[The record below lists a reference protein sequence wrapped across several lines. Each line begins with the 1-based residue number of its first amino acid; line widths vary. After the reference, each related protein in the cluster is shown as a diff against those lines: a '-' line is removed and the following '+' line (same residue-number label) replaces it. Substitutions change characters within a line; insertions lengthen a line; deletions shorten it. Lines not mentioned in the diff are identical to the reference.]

1 MLTDEVRG
9 SLVIYSDISER
20 ILAQQQAQQH
30 AASLARLVLELHVRS
45 TQLALL
51 GELSDLLQ
59 CCSSLEE
66 AYAVVADALPKLFPT
81 AMSGILYVFK
91 SSRNAVE
98 AATKWG
104 QPPLS
109 ETKFAPADC
118 WSLRLG
124 QPYWSDCPGTKPICQ
139 HLKEPGRGR
148 YLCIPMIGQ
157 GDTLGV
163 LHLEFVARLESNVA
177 LEGIQ
182 DSLQRLAATIAGQI
196 ALSLSSLRLRETLR
210 DQSIRDPLTGL
221 FNRRFMEES
230 LDRELQRAT
239 RKNRSLA
246 VVFLDLDHFKRFNDT
261 FGHDAGDTVLRRMA
275 EVFRELFRGDDVIC
289 RYGGE
294 EFAVILPESNAIDA
308 AKRANLLRA
317 AARKIEIRYQGRVLN
332 PVTFSVGVAAFP
344 DSGATAEE
352 ILRAAD
358 QSLYQ
363 SKAEGRDRVC
373 IAMPQIVS

>member
-1 MLTDEVRG
+1 
-9 SLVIYSDISER
+9 
-20 ILAQQQAQQH
+20 
-30 AASLARLVLELHVRS
+30 
-45 TQLALL
+45 
-51 GELSDLLQ
+51 
-59 CCSSLEE
+59 
-66 AYAVVADALPKLFPT
+66 
-81 AMSGILYVFK
+81 
-91 SSRNAVE
+91 
-98 AATKWG
+98 
-104 QPPLS
+104 
-109 ETKFAPADC
+109 
-118 WSLRLG
+118 
-124 QPYWSDCPGTKPICQ
+124 
-139 HLKEPGRGR
+139 
-148 YLCIPMIGQ
+148 
-157 GDTLGV
+157 
-163 LHLEFVARLESNVA
+163 
-177 LEGIQ
+177 
-182 DSLQRLAATIAGQI
+182 LQRLAATIAGQI

>member
-1 MLTDEVRG
+1 
-9 SLVIYSDISER
+9 
-20 ILAQQQAQQH
+20 
-30 AASLARLVLELHVRS
+30 
-45 TQLALL
+45 
-51 GELSDLLQ
+51 
-59 CCSSLEE
+59 
-66 AYAVVADALPKLFPT
+66 
-81 AMSGILYVFK
+81 
-91 SSRNAVE
+91 
-98 AATKWG
+98 
-104 QPPLS
+104 
-109 ETKFAPADC
+109 
-118 WSLRLG
+118 
-124 QPYWSDCPGTKPICQ
+124 
-139 HLKEPGRGR
+139 
-148 YLCIPMIGQ
+148 
-157 GDTLGV
+157 
-163 LHLEFVARLESNVA
+163 
-177 LEGIQ
+177 
-182 DSLQRLAATIAGQI
+182 
-196 ALSLSSLRLRETLR
+196 
-210 DQSIRDPLTGL
+210 
-221 FNRRFMEES
+221 
-230 LDRELQRAT
+230 
-239 RKNRSLA
+239 
-246 VVFLDLDHFKRFNDT
+246 LDHFKRFNDT